1 MLFQTTETSVESIC
15 SEVTKLRQAAHIDD
29 YNCRVLCPTKRYQ
42 TATFV
47 ISRKR
52 ERVIDTRGTL
62 IYFLTFIHGGNGI
75 KPDSNIL

>member
-1 MLFQTTETSVESIC
+1 MLFQTTETSVETIC
-15 SEVTKLRQAAHIDD
+15 CEVTKLRQAAHIDD

-52 ERVIDTRGTL
+52 ERVIETRGK
-62 IYFLTFIHGGNGI
+62 FLLF
-75 KPDSNIL
+75 S

>member
-1 MLFQTTETSVESIC
+1 METSVESIS

-42 TATFV
+42 TASFV

-52 ERVIDTRGTL
+52 ENV
-62 IYFLTFIHGGNGI
+62 
-75 KPDSNIL
+75 